1 MGGRSSRSRIHA
13 QPPSSRPHHPAG
25 RSSSIAARRRRG
37 RAGRRYNCSL
47 PASSSSPA
55 GSGGPH
61 RRRWARRRG
70 DGVDATPLLR
80 RCSLIPTPFHE
91 PVPRSRRAASSSH
104 EQGVR
109 GLREAILR
117 GRGLPL
123 PQVHRCLCPRWRL
136 NLRREGSKSCS
147 RSSPAWRKLN
157 RCKLDTRTACRRLH
171 VLAVLLACWRSPV
184 MKPGVACLLE
194 IACTRG
200 AA

>member
-1 MGGRSSRSRIHA
+1 MGGRSSRSRIHT

-25 RSSSIAARRRRG
+25 RSFLHRRPPPPPMRG
-37 RAGRRYNCSL
+37 TTRQLQPPRPL
-47 PASSSSPA
+47 LLPA

-61 RRRWARRRG
+61 RRWWARRRR

-80 RCSLIPTPFHE
+80 RCSLIPTPFRE

-123 PQVHRCLCPRWRL
+123 PQVHRCLCP
-136 NLRREGSKSCS
+136 
-147 RSSPAWRKLN
+147 
-157 RCKLDTRTACRRLH
+157 
-171 VLAVLLACWRSPV
+171 
-184 MKPGVACLLE
+184 
-194 IACTRG
+194 
-200 AA
+200 